1 MTLTKS
7 SIEVGS
13 RAPDFKLMGTGGASY
28 SLSQY
33 LGKTVV
39 LVFYPGDN
47 TPVCTKQLCSYN
59 NELEQFANLDAQ
71 VVAISSQDVA
81 SHEAFSK
88 KHGFKFPLLAD
99 TDKQVSS
106 DYGVLGLFGLSR
118 RSIFVI
124 DAKGIVKYVH
134 RAVTGVTFRR
144 VGELTEAIAN
154 AQAGN
159 D

>member
-1 MTLTKS
+1 MTVTKF
-7 SIEVGS
+7 SIEVDS
-13 RAPDFKLMGTGGASY
+13 RAPEFKLMGTGGASY

-71 VVAISSQDVA
+71 VLAISSQDMA
-81 SHEAFSK
+81 SHEAFAK

-124 DAKGIVKYVH
+124 DAKGIVRYVH
-134 RAVTGVTFRR
+134 RALTGVTFRK
-144 VGELTEAIAN
+144 VGELTQAIAN

>member
-1 MTLTKS
+1 MTKS

-13 RAPDFKLMGTGGASY
+13 RAPEFKLMGTGGASY

-39 LVFYPGDN
+39 LVIYPGDN
-47 TPVCTKQLCSYN
+47 TPLCTKQLCSYN

-99 TDKQVSS
+99 TDKQVSA

>member
-1 MTLTKS
+1 VTKS

-13 RAPDFKLMGTGGASY
+13 RAPEFKLMGTGGASY

-124 DAKGIVKYVH
+124 DAKGIVRYVH

>member
-1 MTLTKS
+1 MTVTKS
-7 SIEVGS
+7 SIEVDS

-124 DAKGIVKYVH
+124 DAKGIVRYVH

>member
-1 MTLTKS
+1 MTKS
-7 SIEVGS
+7 SIEIGS
-13 RAPDFKLMGTGGASY
+13 RAPEFKLMGTGGASY

-81 SHEAFSK
+81 SHEAFSM

-99 TDKQVSS
+99 TDKQVSA

-124 DAKGIVKYVH
+124 DAKGIVRYVH
-134 RAVTGVTFRR
+134 RAITGVTFRR

>member
-1 MTLTKS
+1 VTKS
-7 SIEVGS
+7 SIEVDS
-13 RAPDFKLMGTGGASY
+13 RAPEFKLMGTGGASY

-88 KHGFKFPLLAD
+88 KYGFKFPLLAD
-99 TDKQVSS
+99 TDKQVSA

-159 D
+159 H

>member
-1 MTLTKS
+1 MTKS

-13 RAPDFKLMGTGGASY
+13 RAPEFKLMGTGGASY

-99 TDKQVSS
+99 TDKQVSA

-124 DAKGIVKYVH
+124 DAKGIVRYVH
-134 RAVTGVTFRR
+134 RAVTGVTFRG

>member
-1 MTLTKS
+1 MTKS

-13 RAPDFKLMGTGGASY
+13 RAPEFKLMGTGGASY

>member
-33 LGKTVV
+33 LVNAVV

-124 DAKGIVKYVH
+124 DAKGIVRYVH

>member
-1 MTLTKS
+1 MTKS

-13 RAPDFKLMGTGGASY
+13 RAPEFKLMGTGGASY

-71 VVAISSQDVA
+71 VVAISSQDLD

>member
-1 MTLTKS
+1 MTMTKS
-7 SIEVGS
+7 SIEVDS

-99 TDKQVSS
+99 TDKQVSA

-124 DAKGIVKYVH
+124 DAKGIVRYVH

>member
-1 MTLTKS
+1 MTKS

-13 RAPDFKLMGTGGASY
+13 RAPEFKLMGTGGASY

-124 DAKGIVKYVH
+124 DAKGIVRYVH

>member
-124 DAKGIVKYVH
+124 DAKGIVRYVH

>member
-1 MTLTKS
+1 MTKS
-7 SIEVGS
+7 SIEVDS

-59 NELEQFANLDAQ
+59 NELAQFANLDAQ

-99 TDKQVSS
+99 TDKQVSA

>member
-1 MTLTKS
+1 MTVTKS
-7 SIEVGS
+7 SIEVDS

>member
-88 KHGFKFPLLAD
+88 KHGFKFPLLAY

-124 DAKGIVKYVH
+124 DAKGIVRYVH

>member
-1 MTLTKS
+1 MTKS

-13 RAPDFKLMGTGGASY
+13 RAPEFKLMGTGGASY

-99 TDKQVSS
+99 TDKQVSA

-124 DAKGIVKYVH
+124 DAKGIVKYAH

>member
-1 MTLTKS
+1 MTKS

-13 RAPDFKLMGTGGASY
+13 RAPEFKLMGTGGASY

-71 VVAISSQDVA
+71 VVAISSQYEA

-99 TDKQVSS
+99 TDKQVSA

>member
-1 MTLTKS
+1 MTKS

-13 RAPDFKLMGTGGASY
+13 QAPEFKLMGTGGASY

-99 TDKQVSS
+99 TDKQVSA